1 MQQVGE
7 LLPVGSI
14 VLLKGGTKKTM
25 IMGVLQT
32 DEEHPETVYDYMGI
46 PYPEGYMG
54 EESVYLFQHEN
65 INDIAESVGFRN
77 FTQFYREF
85 KKFYHVTPREYRLA
99 YASYRQKDS

>member
-32 DEEHPETVYDYMGI
+32 DEEHPE
-46 PYPEGYMG
+46 G

-65 INDIAESVGFRN
+65 INDIVFRGYEN
-77 FTQFYREF
+77 PERDEMLQVLEMIIEKTQEQ
-85 KKFYHVTPREYRLA
+85 LG
-99 YASYRQKDS
+99 

>member
-46 PYPEGYMG
+46 PYPEV
-54 EESVYLFQHEN
+54 EKQVVRHDDRTE
-65 INDIAESVGFRN
+65 DA
-77 FTQFYREF
+77 
-85 KKFYHVTPREYRLA
+85 
-99 YASYRQKDS
+99 

>member
-65 INDIAESVGFRN
+65 INDIVFRGYEN
-77 FTQFYREF
+77 PERDEMIQVLE
-85 KKFYHVTPREYRLA
+85 
-99 YASYRQKDS
+99 